1 MEGNLTRARS
11 SLYIT
16 PSSSMSSI
24 HSSSPLSRSTPSPPE
39 VERRIVAGLGV
50 PPAKHRQVKNISA
63 SPVGSPG
70 HMRVFSENS
79 IPSSLYSPLPA
90 VRTPVT
96 ATASPVHSEAERRD
110 SVTTPRA
117 SPSSRSPP
125 SRGSNHRVATLE
137 PLSEDETAPMHDL
150 EHETVRASTAEPYSV
165 RSGDPRALTRS
176 TSSMQ
181 MRDLTDKMKDLKGK
195 ISTLRDRAR
204 EENLKRRSLQSLRTP
219 SPFTA
224 AEQWYTTSPAYMGI
238 RKSTNAGIA
247 LNTWN
252 GELSVDGADEENIG
266 HLTKEGSKYDGS
278 EVPSIYQDVER
289 DEEDDVEDQPE
300 HALPDRH
307 TATHNLEQDD
317 IYETAEEQEQ
327 DEDEGVAMYDGND
340 EECQEDQY
348 IDELVDH
355 NELDEYRSESEASL
369 YHDSIAVPISHEDRE
384 DAFDYEH
391 FFLHSAMG
399 SIGRRNSSGSLD
411 SFSSEGSVETTKGPE
426 APIALVNGNATSD
439 KVVRGHIRSQKSVDS
454 VSTLASFA
462 TATEGRRSSD
472 VPVVQD
478 DGDNGDNGDYAVQPV
493 SESHAEETGTA
504 TATAVTEKR
513 STFGKST
520 PTELPESRQSL
531 LSQNSRPNSG
541 SMDDS
546 TQSGKML
553 RPSMSSFTSIGSTG
567 TTRSFPLVNKPKDSS
582 ERSSAILHEAIRL
595 NRMSTDS
602 LDGRQVSP
610 VDMLAR
616 EDQILVERLVGSL
629 GKCVLGLQEAG
640 RASSEGRM
648 WRRRLDAARRVL
660 EGSEGVV

>member
-39 VERRIVAGLGV
+39 AERRIVAGLGV
-50 PPAKHRQVKNISA
+50 PPAKHRQVNNISV
-63 SPVGSPG
+63 SPLGSPG
-70 HMRVFSENS
+70 HTRIFSENS
-79 IPSSLYSPLPA
+79 IPSSLHSPLHT
-90 VRTPVT
+90 VRTPVA
-96 ATASPVHSEAERRD
+96 ATPSPVRAEADNRD
-110 SVTTPRA
+110 SVSTPRA
-117 SPSSRSPP
+117 SPP
-125 SRGSNHRVATLE
+125 SRGSNHHVASLE
-137 PLSEDETAPMHDL
+137 PLSEDETAPMRDL
-150 EHETVRASTAEPYSV
+150 DRETVRASTAEPYSI
-165 RSGDPRALTRS
+165 RSGDPRVLTRS

-224 AEQWYTTSPAYMGI
+224 AEQWYAASPAYKGI
-238 RKSTNAGIA
+238 GKSANAGIA
-247 LNTWN
+247 PDTWN
-252 GELSVDGADEENIG
+252 GEPGVDGAGEENGG
-266 HLTKEGSKYDGS
+266 HATKEAPKYDDS
-278 EVPSIYQDVER
+278 EGPSIYQDMEQEE
-289 DEEDDVEDQPE
+289 EEDIEEQLDHAVSDQLAPV
-300 HALPDRH
+300 
-307 TATHNLEQDD
+307 HNSEQDD
-317 IYETAEEQEQ
+317 IYDTAEEQEQ
-327 DEDEGVAMYDGND
+327 EEDEGVAMHDGTGED
-340 EECQEDQY
+340 AEEDQY

-369 YHDSIAVPISHEDRE
+369 YHDSFTVSISHEDRE

-411 SFSSEGSVETTKGPE
+411 SFSSEDSVETTKGPE
-426 APIALVNGNATSD
+426 APVAVVNGDDTSG
-439 KVVRGHIRSQKSVDS
+439 KIIRGHIRSQKSVDS

-462 TATEGRRSSD
+462 TATEGRRSSE
-472 VPVVQD
+472 VPVIQD
-478 DGDNGDNGDYAVQPV
+478 DENVEDYAVQPV
-493 SESHAEETGTA
+493 SEVHPEETV

-531 LSQNSRPNSG
+531 LSQNSRPSSG
-541 SMDDS
+541 SLDDS
-546 TQSGKML
+546 TQSNKL
-553 RPSMSSFTSIGSTG
+553 QRPSMSSFTSIGSTG
-567 TTRSFPLVNKPKDSS
+567 TTRSFPLVNKPRDSS
-582 ERSSAILHEAIRL
+582 ERSSAILSEAIRL
-595 NRMSTDS
+595 NRSSTDS

-616 EDQILVERLVGSL
+616 EDQILVERLVASL

-640 RASSEGRM
+640 RASSEGRI

-660 EGSEGVV
+660 EGQEGAM

>member
-24 HSSSPLSRSTPSPPE
+24 HSSSPLSRSTPSPPAAE
-39 VERRIVAGLGV
+39 HRIVAGLGV
-50 PPAKHRQVKNISA
+50 PPAKHRQVNNISA
-63 SPVGSPG
+63 SLGSPG

-79 IPSSLYSPLPA
+79 IPSSLCSPLHA
-90 VRTPVT
+90 VRTPGA
-96 ATASPVHSEAERRD
+96 ATPSPVRADSDSRD
-110 SVTTPRA
+110 SVSTPRA
-117 SPSSRSPP
+117 SPP
-125 SRGSNHRVATLE
+125 SRGSNHQVAPLE
-137 PLSEDETAPMHDL
+137 PLSEDETAPMRDL
-150 EHETVRASTAEPYSV
+150 DRETVRASTAEPYSI
-165 RSGDPRALTRS
+165 RSGDPRVLTRS

-224 AEQWYTTSPAYMGI
+224 AEQWYTASPAYKGI
-238 RKSTNAGIA
+238 GKSANAGIA
-247 LNTWN
+247 HNTWN
-252 GELSVDGADEENIG
+252 GEPSVDGADEENSG
-266 HLTKEGSKYDGS
+266 HTAKEAPKYDGS
-278 EVPSIYQDVER
+278 EGPSIYQDIEQK
-289 DEEDDVEDQPE
+289 EEIKEQPE
-300 HALPDRH
+300 HAVSNHHAP
-307 TATHNLEQDD
+307 ANNSEQDD
-317 IYETAEEQEQ
+317 IYDTAEEQEQ
-327 DEDEGVAMYDGND
+327 EEDEGVAIYDGTGED
-340 EECQEDQY
+340 CEEDQY
-348 IDELVDH
+348 VDELVDL

-369 YHDSIAVPISHEDRE
+369 YHDSFAVPISHEDRE

-399 SIGRRNSSGSLD
+399 TIGRRNSSGSLE

-426 APIALVNGNATSD
+426 APVSIVNEDGASG
-439 KVVRGHIRSQKSVDS
+439 KIVRGHIRSQKSVDS

-462 TATEGRRSSD
+462 TATEGRTSSE
-472 VPVVQD
+472 VPVMQD
-478 DGDNGDNGDYAVQPV
+478 DEDVDEYAGQPV
-493 SESHAEETGTA
+493 SEPHPEETI

-520 PTELPESRQSL
+520 PTELPESRQPL
-531 LSQNSRPNSG
+531 LSQSSRPSSG

-546 TQSGKML
+546 AKSSNLQH
-553 RPSMSSFTSIGSTG
+553 PSMSSFTSTGSGG
-567 TTRSFPLVNKPKDSS
+567 TTRSFPLVNKPRGSS
-582 ERSSAILHEAIRL
+582 ERSSAILSEAIRL
-595 NRMSTDS
+595 NRSSSDS

-660 EGSEGVV
+660 EGQEGAI